1 MLFQTIICKK
11 GFLNCLMVTILKRVV
26 FCLQEKGFTE
36 NRLTRK
42 DEEWN
47 KFVNK
52 LVDRHLERFDDVEES
67 TRFNKW
73 LVDHLIGLSVE
84 RFSEAENFLIETMQK
99 HESAVKFAE
108 FLKSFGERGESLK
121 KFEKVLNNLNK
132 K

>member
-1 MLFQTIICKK
+1 
-11 GFLNCLMVTILKRVV
+11 MVTILERVV

-67 TRFNKW
+67 TRINKW

-84 RFSEAENFLIETMQK
+84 RFREAENFLIETMQK